1 VLGYTLYRNV
11 IPYPT
16 GAAAW
21 FPVVSGGW
29 LVAAI
34 LLFAVMGSAR
44 GVGGIAM
51 NTNLME
57 MVPPHLMGR
66 VQNTFY
72 FFGTFLQL
80 VLALA
85 VGAVAHRVS
94 LVAAFAILACVYGLS
109 FVAASWPVGTSAA
122 VEEVGAAK

>member
-1 VLGYTLYRNV
+1 SVAFSMALLAV
-11 IPYPT
+11 SLVC
-16 GAAAW
+16 A
-21 FPVVSGGW
+21 PVSHW

-34 LLFAVMGSAR
+34 ALYALMGSAR

-51 NTNLME
+51 NTSLME
-57 MVPPHLMGR
+57 MVPKHLMGR

-85 VGAVAHRVS
+85 VGAVAHKVS

-109 FVAASWPVGTSAA
+109 FVAASWPVGTAAA
-122 VEEVGAAK
+122 VE

>member
-1 VLGYTLYRNV
+1 MA
-11 IPYPT
+11 II
-16 GAAAW
+16 AATMVCA
-21 FPVVSGGW
+21 PVSHW

-34 LLFAVMGSAR
+34 ALFAVMGSAR

-51 NTNLME
+51 NTSLME

-109 FVAASWPVGTSAA
+109 FVAASWPIEVAAAEEATSA
-122 VEEVGAAK
+122 VK